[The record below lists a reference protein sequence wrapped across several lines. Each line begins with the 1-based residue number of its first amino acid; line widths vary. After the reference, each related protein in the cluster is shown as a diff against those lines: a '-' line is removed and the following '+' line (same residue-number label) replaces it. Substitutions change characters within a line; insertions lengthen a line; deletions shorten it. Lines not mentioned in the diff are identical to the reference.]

1 MSFTPTNQLYSD
13 PNIYLRNQQ
22 HASRLFVD
30 DQFRLLPKNKFLF
43 HVAFNINPKAVYNT
57 ELLARHKN
65 EINMLVKSIDL
76 PKFTV
81 HNVTLHQYNRKKVVQ
96 YQHKF
101 EPLSVKFTDDNM
113 GVMNLLWQNYYRYY
127 YHDQAAAEKGTAFK
141 RNAIQSSSSIRSN
154 YGYTAPIEPFFN
166 YITIYQMA
174 RHDFVSYRLINPVFS
189 EWNHNSLDYAVSD
202 ACEFDAKIAY
212 ESVYY
217 DRGEV
222 SSDTVDGFGLEHYD
236 LTPSPLS
243 GTENT
248 TATPS
253 ITGTTTANALASAQ
267 VNNYQ
272 NMATKSNS
280 LPSTI
285 TSGTTQQTTSG
296 LTDIAFPGKP
306 TNTSTV
312 ASLVNL

>member
-13 PNIYLRNQQ
+13 PNIFLRNQQ

-101 EPLSVKFTDDNM
+101 EPLTVKFNDDNM

-127 YHDQAAAEKGTAFK
+127 YYDQGAAEKGTAFK
-141 RNAIQSSSSIRSN
+141 RNAIQSSSAIRSN
-154 YGYTAPIEPFFN
+154 YGYTAPLEPFFN

-202 ACEFDAKIAY
+202 PCEFDAKIAY

-217 DRGEV
+217 DRGTV

-243 GTENT
+243 GTPNT
-248 TATPS
+248 TATPI
-253 ITGTTTANALASAQ
+253 ITGTDSTNPSAATQ

-272 NMATKSNS
+272 NMATKSN
-280 LPSTI
+280 LSTL
-285 TSGTTQQTTSG
+285 TSNTQQTTSG
-296 LTDIAFPGKP
+296 LNGITFPGST

-312 ASLVNL
+312 ASLVNLGV